1 VGGLQAGWTPLHLAA
16 ENGHIVIVNKLLAA
30 GASVNMQSDVR
41 ISPLP
46 SLTRHGRQAARG
58 SPHWTGA
65 VQNAV
70 TPLYIAAKNGH
81 IVVTKKLLA
90 AGANVNL
97 QAQVC
102 AHPTHPLEVRPSAG
116 CAAHPPFMGGLQD
129 GWTPL
134 HWAAKNGHI
143 VIVDK
148 LLAAGASVNMQDEV
162 CTSTL
167 PALRSLSHR
176 VGRRTAR
183 GSPSAALTGL

>member
-1 VGGLQAGWTPLHLAA
+1 MHLLRPTLRSSPSPRLRRGESPQRRRSSGGQRLTHPDGVVGGLQAGWTPLHLAA

-116 CAAHPPFMGGLQD
+116 CAAHPPFMGGRCRTGGLRFT
-129 GWTPL
+129 GRPKT
-134 HWAAKNGHI
+134 
-143 VIVDK
+143 V
-148 LLAAGASVNMQDEV
+148 
-162 CTSTL
+162 TS
-167 PALRSLSHR
+167 
-176 VGRRTAR
+176 
-183 GSPSAALTGL
+183 